1 MCNIFRSVS
10 LQTVVT
16 NKLKSTETEC
26 YYLKISANRVS
37 EESKALAAQPGVK
50 VQLKISLFKRNIKKK
65 NQKTHGRYRYIDIL
79 IWKSIQ
85 GDY

>member
-1 MCNIFRSVS
+1 MMYCNIFRSVS
-10 LQTVVT
+10 LHTVVT

-37 EESKALAAQPGVK
+37 KESRVLAAQPGVK

-65 NQKTHGRYRYIDIL
+65 NKDSRALSLH
-79 IWKSIQ
+79 
-85 GDY
+85 